1 MTRLT
6 TDYSNEMA
14 DRTHQ
19 AWTMFTAMTLV
30 MTAALVFASPRS
42 WADFETDIAAEGGKW
57 ASFYEQE
64 DLEGLMTLYVDD
76 AIVALHGQPA
86 LFGIDAIREY
96 FSTRMGKAESVFEL
110 DYELRETHG
119 DVAYIISK
127 YWLKATDKRT
137 GQVYK
142 DAGRSLLVYKK
153 RDGQW
158 KIAADIDQSTPD
170 VTWPAPSGL
179 E

>member
-6 TDYSNEMA
+6 TEYRNEMA

-64 DLEGLMTLYVDD
+64 DLEGLMTLYVDN

-86 LFGIDAIREY
+86 LFGIDAMREY
-96 FSTRMGKAESVFEL
+96 F
-110 DYELRETHG
+110 
-119 DVAYIISK
+119 
-127 YWLKATDKRT
+127 
-137 GQVYK
+137 
-142 DAGRSLLVYKK
+142 
-153 RDGQW
+153 
-158 KIAADIDQSTPD
+158 
-170 VTWPAPSGL
+170 
-179 E
+179 